1 MSGSA
6 LPLNTR
12 DWGLWSE
19 VSLGS
24 FAEAGEDQQTDRKH
38 TLFFFIK
45 RILDLLLVS
54 LGSENRDG
62 TGGNKGKEWSCL

>member
-1 MSGSA
+1 MAGSA

-24 FAEAGEDQQTDRKH
+24 FAEAGEDQKTNRKN

-45 RILDLLLVS
+45 RILDLFLVS